1 MENRNEFDEE
11 LEYLIEDWY
20 WNKKSHEFAR
30 KMGLFMFEF
39 FEYLRSQNLSESTLR
54 KHESNCSLI
63 GKFVADYG
71 YYNEFTP
78 EIFIGEPDYVH
89 EFKRKV
95 MNTKYMVESYK
106 TTWRKLSKYAQSKI
120 ERTA

>member
-39 FEYLRSQNLSESTLR
+39 FEYLKSQNLSKSTLR
-54 KHESNCSLI
+54 NHESI
-63 GKFVADYG
+63 
-71 YYNEFTP
+71 
-78 EIFIGEPDYVH
+78 
-89 EFKRKV
+89 
-95 MNTKYMVESYK
+95 
-106 TTWRKLSKYAQSKI
+106 
-120 ERTA
+120 